1 VLDKSAPDSHIVS
14 KHFYYDVLVNNQT
27 LVTMIKDEGATN
39 SFMSKGLADAIGMEP
54 FTKVLSK
61 GETENFR
68 GMSGTTI

>member
-1 VLDKSAPDSHIVS
+1 
-14 KHFYYDVLVNNQT
+14 
-27 LVTMIKDEGATN
+27 
-39 SFMSKGLADAIGMEP
+39 MEP